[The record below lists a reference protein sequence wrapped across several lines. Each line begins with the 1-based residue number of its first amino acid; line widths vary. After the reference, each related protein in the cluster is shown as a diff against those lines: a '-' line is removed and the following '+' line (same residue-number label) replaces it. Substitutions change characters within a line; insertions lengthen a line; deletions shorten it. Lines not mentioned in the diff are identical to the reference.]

1 MTYHILELRGRRV
14 VAVRSRPTRQAAEAL
29 AGKALLWMEAENER
43 LAGEWLVRTLAE
55 VCDTEEPPTDT
66 LPELEPPQFK
76 RGFRVVAC
84 DRVDCPHC
92 ERGER

>member
-1 MTYHILELRGRRV
+1 MPSYHIEELRGRRV

-29 AGKALLWMEAENER
+29 AGLALLKQEALNARREAGSR
-43 LAGEWLVRTLAE
+43 LR
-55 VCDTEEPPTDT
+55 
-66 LPELEPPQFK
+66 

-92 ERGER
+92 ERREG